1 MPDWPEGTRRTLTLQ
16 LADGTPQRTS
26 DMLAA
31 MREADA
37 DNFSDDA

>member
-1 MPDWPEGTRRTLTLQ
+1 VRALTFQ
-16 LADGTPQRTS
+16 LAVAGAPRSS

-37 DNFSDDA
+37 DNFTDDS